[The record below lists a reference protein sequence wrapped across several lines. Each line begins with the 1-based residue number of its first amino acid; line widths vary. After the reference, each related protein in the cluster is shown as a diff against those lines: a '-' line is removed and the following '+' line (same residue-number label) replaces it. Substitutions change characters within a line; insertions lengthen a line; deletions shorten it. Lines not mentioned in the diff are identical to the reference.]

1 MKRRG
6 GWRLV
11 EDGRLPEVMK
21 LHAAGKSTRA
31 IATALDMGQ
40 SAVSRLIRKANQNGL
55 AALNAKA
62 GAESESVSPYI
73 YLTHHPEPSPLKI
86 GVWFGAGWE
95 VLSHVTRPF
104 FR

>member
-1 MKRRG
+1 MDGNPETDWHSSGSTARSDTEAICPISRLPMKRRG

-62 GAESESVSPYI
+62 GAESESVSQ
-73 YLTHHPEPSPLKI
+73 
-86 GVWFGAGWE
+86 
-95 VLSHVTRPF
+95 
-104 FR
+104 